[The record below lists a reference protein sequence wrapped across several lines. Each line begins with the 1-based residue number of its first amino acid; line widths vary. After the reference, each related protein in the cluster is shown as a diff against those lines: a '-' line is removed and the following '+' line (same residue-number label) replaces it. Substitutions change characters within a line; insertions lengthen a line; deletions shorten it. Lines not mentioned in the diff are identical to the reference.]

1 MAHDLIVIITR
12 IQTLK
17 GATNTEESE
26 LHTLRVNAETADQW
40 LIDNPNASPA
50 KREGVHEYLE
60 AMQTMLGEHV
70 TAVCDCNANY
80 PL

>member
-1 MAHDLIVIITR
+1 MAHNIILINNYIN
-12 IQTLK
+12 QLK
-17 GATNTEESE
+17 GTNTESSE
-26 LHTLRVNAETADQW
+26 LQTLRVNAETADQW

-60 AMQTMLGEHV
+60 AMQTMLGEQV